1 MKMTVKDMWWWKCEE
16 KIEYKQR
23 KIRIDLSR
31 VRPLFDLYFWRIG
44 IKGKRNILEDNIVA

>member
-1 MKMTVKDMWWWKCEE
+1 M
-16 KIEYKQR
+16 EYKHR

-31 VRPLFDLYFWRIG
+31 IRPLFDLYFWRIG